1 MKKVTL
7 ILISL
12 LLCLCL
18 VGCDDD
24 HDDVVDNDSDD
35 VVEVKNTITPLEDKK
50 ITGYNSYDILPYKL
64 NVDEGSSIVFRV
76 NIYEDGI
83 WTSEDWVMDT
93 ADEDSIIFGLGV
105 NTYPELHNSE
115 LDIDNLP
122 TTLIYYQFDD
132 ELKVETRITGSRPI
146 SFKDMTGVSTSWLPE
161 ARKIVDG
168 EELVILAMFG
178 TSGNMLTSPG
188 SDVFDG
194 EYQKQGD
201 LVYDKAIVITL
212 IITYKG

>member
-18 VGCDDD
+18 VGCDDNY
-24 HDDVVDNDSDD
+24 DDDVDNDSDD

-50 ITGYNSYDILPYKL
+50 ITGYNSYDIVPYKL
-64 NVDEGSSIVFRV
+64 NVDEGASITFRF
-76 NIYEDGI
+76 NTYENGT
-83 WTSEDWVMDT
+83 WTSNDWVMDT
-93 ADEDSIIFGLGV
+93 SDGDSLIFGLGV
-105 NTYPELHNSE
+105 NTYPELK
-115 LDIDNLP
+115 LDDLP

-132 ELKVETRITGSRPI
+132 DLGVTTKVTSPIPI
-146 SFKDMTGVSTSWLPE
+146 SFKDMKGVSTAWLPE

-212 IITYKG
+212 IVTYKG